1 MQFDFGKNL
10 KESGEIV
17 LSVSE
22 YLERLNL
29 ALGGE
34 AGFVEG
40 EVMGFKASPQWVFFS
55 LKDENK
61 DAVLSC
67 GLLAHEYRRIGVRI
81 EDGMRIKI
89 FGNPRITAKSGRF
102 GMWVKSIEAVGEG
115 SLKKAYELLFKQL
128 TQEGLFARK
137 RALPEFI
144 SRIAVISSRD
154 GVVLQDLRKNLRKL
168 NFRISFMH
176 TSVEGA
182 GAVAGILRALQYF
195 ARLHQGSAGQTKS
208 YDDYDCIVLIRGGG
222 SLESMQAFNNEE
234 VVRAIYASPIPV
246 IAGIGH
252 DVDVPLSA
260 LVSDAMASTPT
271 GVAHMIN
278 STWDALTLGLPQFE
292 MQIVNGMN
300 TAIYRWKNRV
310 DLLQSKMLNYFTQL
324 FRAFDLV
331 AGQLSRACERVGER
345 ISAIREYLH
354 RTERLLTLSDPIR
367 NLKLGYSLTYVA
379 GRVLKS
385 KKDAKIGDTLE
396 TRVSDGSIKSK
407 VQ

>member
-137 RALPEFI
+137 LALPEFI
-144 SRIAVISSRD
+144 SR
-154 GVVLQDLRKNLRKL
+154 
-168 NFRISFMH
+168 
-176 TSVEGA
+176 TS
-182 GAVAGILRALQYF
+182 L
-195 ARLHQGSAGQTKS
+195 
-208 YDDYDCIVLIRGGG
+208 
-222 SLESMQAFNNEE
+222 LE
-234 VVRAIYASPIPV
+234 
-246 IAGIGH
+246 
-252 DVDVPLSA
+252 
-260 LVSDAMASTPT
+260 
-271 GVAHMIN
+271 
-278 STWDALTLGLPQFE
+278 
-292 MQIVNGMN
+292 
-300 TAIYRWKNRV
+300 
-310 DLLQSKMLNYFTQL
+310 
-324 FRAFDLV
+324 
-331 AGQLSRACERVGER
+331 
-345 ISAIREYLH
+345 
-354 RTERLLTLSDPIR
+354 
-367 NLKLGYSLTYVA
+367 
-379 GRVLKS
+379 
-385 KKDAKIGDTLE
+385 
-396 TRVSDGSIKSK
+396 
-407 VQ
+407 